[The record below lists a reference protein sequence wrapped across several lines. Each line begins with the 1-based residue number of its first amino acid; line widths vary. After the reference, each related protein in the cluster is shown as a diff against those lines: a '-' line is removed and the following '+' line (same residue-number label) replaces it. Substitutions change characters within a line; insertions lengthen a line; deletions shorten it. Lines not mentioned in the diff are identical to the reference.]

1 MAASASITTT
11 TPTPIPAFVPSVMFD
26 MMVEDGDRSSIRAKA
41 NNVELWIDGD
51 DGAVRGI
58 DDTSLKPKS
67 GAGVS
72 MRKI

>member
-26 MMVEDGDRSSIRAKA
+26 MMVDGENRSSIRVKA

-51 DGAVRGI
+51 DGAVRG
-58 DDTSLKPKS
+58 D
-67 GAGVS
+67 
-72 MRKI
+72 